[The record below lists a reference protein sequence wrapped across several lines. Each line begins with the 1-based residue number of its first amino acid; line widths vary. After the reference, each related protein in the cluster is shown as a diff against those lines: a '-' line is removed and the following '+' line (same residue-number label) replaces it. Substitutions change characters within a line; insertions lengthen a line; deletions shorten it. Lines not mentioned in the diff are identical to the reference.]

1 MIQPI
6 ISLSLPFILI
16 LLIYVVSLCVLSYIR
31 MCVLSITAFLSNV
44 SETDGSSERRGKS
57 TIVHTELKVFL
68 FFFYTNYTMYIGFD
82 NICMYMYIHDFDG
95 SIPATLLFALSC
107 KKFSALALLTWTDD
121 RVSYFLLQV
130 GRSPVLHIKLACSY
144 ARTYA
149 CTDNVTHEA
158 RLHTQCGHVSAAHGF
173 ICTKRLM
180 HKTLKAKV
188 QSESSMCL
196 ASGSGFHSVQR
207 HSPSAPY
214 HDTRGRYDLT

>member
-1 MIQPI
+1 M
-6 ISLSLPFILI
+6 
-16 LLIYVVSLCVLSYIR
+16 YVH
-31 MCVLSITAFLSNV
+31 
-44 SETDGSSERRGKS
+44 
-57 TIVHTELKVFL
+57 VHTRL
-68 FFFYTNYTMYIGFD
+68 
-82 NICMYMYIHDFDG
+82 DG

-107 KKFSALALLTWTDD
+107 KKFSALALLTWTDG

-180 HKTLKAKV
+180 HT
-188 QSESSMCL
+188 CT
-196 ASGSGFHSVQR
+196 R
-207 HSPSAPY
+207 HSKQRSSRSPLCAWPRVRVFIPFNVIVRR
-214 HDTRGRYDLT
+214 HLITTHGAGMI